1 MWKTLKDILSP
12 KSTFDPD
19 THYNNLISSEPYR
32 NDIQKKD
39 NILGII
45 RDTLSPKSTDDP
57 ETHFGNLISSQL
69 DDKIPKKFNVWDSVK
84 DLISPKST
92 HDPETHFENS
102 IRSKLKYILS
112 SPDSLTYDEFQTN
125 FDKNLN
131 TQHIGV
137 KQDQDNLWTKIKSLI
152 SPKSTFDPETHFSN
166 IISSNSENNQD
177 TIERVWNGIKE
188 IISPKAT
195 QDPEIHLTNAI
206 SHIRNGTYNQ
216 RENVWSKLSYALF
229 SSNTPK
235 QDQFQTNFDKNLDTY
250 DYGESPPA
258 EYYGQLK
265 EGLLE
270 KLSNTLITSDIK
282 EIIEPIKTLN
292 PKEHFSNIISHPI
305 VETVLNK
312 ASQVSREDILKSA
325 VIWWHL
331 IYKLVFAA
339 VFVVVGGA
347 FFADANTAG
356 GLV

>member
-1 MWKTLKDILSP
+1 MSP
-12 KSTFDPD
+12 KSTLDPD
-19 THYNNLISSEPYR
+19 THFNNLISSEPH
-32 NDIQKKD
+32 NNNIQKKD
-39 NILGII
+39 NIWGII
-45 RDTLSPKSTDDP
+45 IDTLSPKSTDDP
-57 ETHFGNLISSQL
+57 ATHFENIISSKL
-69 DDKIPKKFNVWDSVK
+69 DDKIPKKFNAWDSIR

-137 KQDQDNLWTKIKSLI
+137 KQDQENIWTKIQSLI
-152 SPKSTFDPETHFSN
+152 SPKSTFDPKTHFSS

-177 TIERVWNGIKE
+177 TIERVWNGIKD
-188 IISPKAT
+188 IISPKT
-195 QDPEIHLTNAI
+195 TNDPEIHFTNAI
-206 SHIRNGTYNQ
+206 SHVRNHTIDQ
-216 RENVWSKLSYALF
+216 RENVWSKLRYALF
-229 SSNTPK
+229 SSNTPR
-235 QDQFQTNFDKNLDTY
+235 QDRFQTNFDKNLDTY
-250 DYGESPPA
+250 EYGQSPPA

-265 EGLLE
+265 EGLFG
-270 KLSNTLITSDIK
+270 KLNDILIASDIG
-282 EIIEPIKTLN
+282 EVIHPMKTLN
-292 PKEHFSNIISHPI
+292 PKDHFNNLISYPI
-305 VETVLNK
+305 VESVLNK